1 MSKQRKTYTSTQIA
15 GRQAKAIRMARDI
28 RGDDD
33 RAAEL
38 EAMTPEDYAQERG
51 LLIQNPTTHRS
62 KAMPQKTID
71 ADELEDLED
80 DAADAGDAT
89 DALAEVWELVAPL
102 DGNSLKSELVSAV
115 DEITSIINKYDP
127 DRFVIEGDDDD
138 EEEDEE

>member
-1 MSKQRKTYTSTQIA
+1 
-15 GRQAKAIRMARDI
+15 MAREI
-28 RGDDD
+28 RHDED

-38 EAMTPEDYAQERG
+38 EAVTPEDYAQERG

-62 KAMPQKTID
+62 KAMAQEATID
-71 ADELEDLED
+71 EDELEDLE
-80 DAADAGDAT
+80 ADAGDAE
-89 DALAEVWELVAPL
+89 DALAEIWELVVPL
-102 DGNSLKSELVSAV
+102 DGNSLKSELVSAS